1 MATKEGTKKKENN
14 YKDYIDEET
23 DSDNDN
29 LMDENNT
36 KP

>member
-1 MATKEGTKKKENN
+1 MHTKKKENN

-23 DSDNDN
+23 DSDNDS